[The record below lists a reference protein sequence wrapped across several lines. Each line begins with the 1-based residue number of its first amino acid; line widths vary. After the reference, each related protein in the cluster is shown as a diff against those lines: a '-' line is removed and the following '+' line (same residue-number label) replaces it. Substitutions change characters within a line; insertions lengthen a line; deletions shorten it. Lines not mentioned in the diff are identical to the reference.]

1 MENEMRKY
9 MDKFKKVLTESSDN
23 MEHNFSILDDIESE
37 LVEIP
42 NDEAVEYLM
51 GIIKHCEKLIKELDS
66 IIGKRVIWKGKEHT
80 VYDVHQEGVYVMLDD
95 PYGSVV
101 DITELQFID

>member
-1 MENEMRKY
+1 

-51 GIIKHCEKLIKELDS
+51 GIIKHCEKLINELSS

-80 VYDVHQEGVYVMLDD
+80 IYDVHQDGKYVMLDD
-95 PYGSVV
+95 KYGPSVE
-101 DITELQFID
+101 ITELQFID

>member
-1 MENEMRKY
+1 MRKY
-9 MDKFKKVLTESSDN
+9 MDKFKKVLTESSAN

-42 NDEAVEYLM
+42 NDEAVEYLTA
-51 GIIKHCEKLIKELDS
+51 IIKHCEKLIKELDS
-66 IIGKRVIWKGKEHT
+66 IIGKRVIWQGKEHT
-80 VYDVHQEGVYVMLDD
+80 VYDVHQEGKYVMLDD
-95 PYGSVV
+95 KYGPSV